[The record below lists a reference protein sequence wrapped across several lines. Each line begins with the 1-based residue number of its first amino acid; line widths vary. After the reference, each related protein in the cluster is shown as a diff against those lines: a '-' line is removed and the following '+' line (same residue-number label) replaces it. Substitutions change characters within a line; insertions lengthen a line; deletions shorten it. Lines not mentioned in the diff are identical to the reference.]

1 MSELSRGREHYER
14 RRAQAA
20 AAQKAGRK
28 SRNDFEGEEPGPI
41 RDQPG
46 CPCSICEADSLVAR
60 LEKMIYDELDYDGNE
75 TLSEHLAAVMIRDLF
90 IGFR

>member
-28 SRNDFEGEEPGPI
+28 SRNDFEGELGPI